1 MKAALL
7 KHKEDLEKRET
18 EEQALKETSES
29 LDKVKMVAE
38 AEEQVM
44 LHIQSSL
51 LRSSIH
57 SQLQPES

>member
-18 EEQALKETSES
+18 EERALKETSES

-51 LRSSIH
+51 L
-57 SQLQPES
+57 